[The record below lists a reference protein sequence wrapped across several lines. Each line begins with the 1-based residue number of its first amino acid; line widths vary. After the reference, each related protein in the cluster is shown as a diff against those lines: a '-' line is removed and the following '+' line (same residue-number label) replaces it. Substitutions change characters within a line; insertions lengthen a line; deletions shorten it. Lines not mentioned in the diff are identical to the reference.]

1 MSAILD
7 VTVLAGDGWSGVVKK
22 GQTLRM
28 IDLEGKPF
36 HLPQANQALFHNIK
50 KNLRK
55 DIPVI
60 EMDCDVNNPAFAT
73 KCAETLLAHLKNK

>member
-1 MSAILD
+1 
-7 VTVLAGDGWSGVVKK
+7 
-22 GQTLRM
+22 M
-28 IDLEGKPF
+28 IDLEGQAF
-36 HLPQANQALFHNIK
+36 YLPKANAALFEALK

-73 KCAETLLAHLKNK
+73 KCAEVLLASMKK